1 MHIKSTLIALL
12 MCQSLLHAQNFEK
25 TFNTRNTEGQ
35 EYANAGIELG
45 NGKYLIGIDNRILC
59 LSQNGDSLW
68 TKIYTGYGNIEK
80 IFRDNN
86 NNLMIATDIGKM
98 MIAKID
104 SSNGD
109 TISSH
114 KPPKQFSNSGYKIV
128 DVKSTPWGRLP
139 FVV

>member
-25 TFNTRNTEGQ
+25 TFNTRNTNGQ
-35 EYANAGIELG
+35 EYANSGIGVG

-68 TKIYTGYGNIEK
+68 MKIYTGYGNIEK

-86 NNLMIATDIGKM
+86 NNLMICL
-98 MIAKID
+98 
-104 SSNGD
+104 
-109 TISSH
+109 
-114 KPPKQFSNSGYKIV
+114 GYWKN
-128 DVKSTPWGRLP
+128 DHC
-139 FVV
+139 